1 MKANIWKIGAAL
13 AAFAAIFAGCSPT
26 TKTTTPTVVI
36 SALSGTFDGNG
47 SASVVLTLSSKASED
62 VVVSLAASGDYASE
76 LTFDKQVTISAGNN
90 KQVVPVTLNM
100 GAVKSAGSAVITIQ
114 SASGAT
120 VGSPKEATL
129 TIVAPE
135 VPTINI
141 ASADES
147 FSEQGAAKI
156 SLSLSRAL
164 AEDIT
169 VKLALQEE
177 VEDAVTIPA
186 DAVTFDSEVVI
197 KAGEVSKDVALAL
210 NMSVLVPGENALII
224 YIQEVSGGVTI
235 GKKADAYISNSITI
249 TPTRMDDW
257 KIEYTGNGDYEGS
270 PCSYIKTSGIA
281 DGENYFIRIFEA
293 GVLKENFETLDEV
306 VMYFE
311 SYIRPLIG
319 TDNAPYFETG
329 SQDAL
334 PYNVFSPYI
343 YEVVLLGCDEKGYL
357 NGKYSYGSF
366 EVEASAE
373 AVEAYNKW
381 LGYWEVVR
389 GESKDRWNI
398 IEGYPGG
405 YFYIQGIDGTSSYIA
420 DCYAKAEYDY
430 ENDAIVIYGQS
441 NLDSFISSE
450 KTYYVD
456 LLALAGGS
464 LYSTSGAIAKI
475 TRSDDNT
482 AVVESPGSIKT
493 DSGEIPIT
501 GMLYFASPEGE
512 SNGYVFNNQVFY
524 SWPAAM
530 TRVVADESNEAFNA
544 FLGAWLAPRQDSE
557 WDSSAKAY
565 KDLGPVTDTV
575 YVSAELPGK
584 IFAIDGL
591 EGFSGLPLY
600 ADFDAENQ
608 ALVLS
613 EQTAYQ
619 GQDSNGDSFK
629 LKLCGNFVYTD
640 GKQYLYDGGAKLCS
654 VKINADGNLELTA
667 GEAGS
672 YGPFTGMQFYAE
684 YTDGY
689 ASYHDEGYNFP
700 AVWTPLEI
708 EEAKPEVLKPAVP
721 SAYGRA
727 KAIGRPAKAVSQKD
741 ASGLFRDYERVAR

>member
-76 LTFDKQVTISAGNN
+76 LTFDKQVTISAGNS

-224 YIQEVSGGVTI
+224 YIQEVTGGVTI

-249 TPTRMDDW
+249 TPTPVKEW
-257 KIEYTGNGDYEGS
+257 TVEYTGDGDYEGS

-281 DGENYFIRIFEA
+281 DGENYYIRIFEA
-293 GVLKENFETLDEV
+293 GVLSENFKTLDEV

-329 SQDAL
+329 SQEAL
-334 PYNVFSPYI
+334 PYNVFSPYV

-381 LGYWEVVR
+381 LGSWKVAR
-389 GESKDRWNI
+389 GGSYDTWDI

-405 YFYIQGIDGTSSYIA
+405 YFYIFGIDGGRG
-420 DCYAKAEYDY
+420 DVDNCYAKAEYDY
-430 ENDAIVIYGQS
+430 ENDAIIIYGQS
-441 NLDSFISSE
+441 NLDSYVYDG
-450 KTYYVD
+450 KTYEIS
-456 LLALAGGS
+456 LLALAGGGK
-464 LYSTSGAIAKI
+464 LYSTTSAVAKI
-475 TRSDDNT
+475 VKTDDNT
-482 AVVESPGSIKT
+482 AVVQSPGSIT
-493 DSGEIPIT
+493 GSDGSEYPIE
-501 GMLYFASPEGE
+501 GMLYFGVPEGE
-512 SNGYVFNNQVFY
+512 NNGFVYVDEYY
-524 SWPAAM
+524 SWPANM
-530 TRVVADESNEAFNA
+530 TRVVADETNEAFNA
-544 FLGAWLAPRQDSE
+544 FLGTWGAKRHDTPWNADTQSYMDNGE
-557 WDSSAKAY
+557 VIDTITVSSDIA
-565 KDLGPVTDTV
+565 GVRFV
-575 YVSAELPGK
+575 
-584 IFAIDGL
+584 IDGL
-591 EGFSGLPLY
+591 MDMGLSVY
-600 ADFDAENQ
+600 ADFGAETST
-608 ALVLS
+608 LS
-613 EQTAYQ
+613 LYEQTCYVE
-619 GQDSNGDSFK
+619 DDFK
-629 LKLCGNFVYTD
+629 VKLCGLILYQEKEYLWDGGKVILTAKVVDGNIELTPSEAHANYGNFVGMKLFAANSD
-640 GKQYLYDGGAKLCS
+640 GTY
-654 VKINADGNLELTA
+654 
-667 GEAGS
+667 GS
-672 YGPFTGMQFYAE
+672 WHQN
-684 YTDGY
+684 GY
-689 ASYHDEGYNFP
+689 ALPATWTSIEAEVDEP
-700 AVWTPLEI
+700 TPS
-708 EEAKPEVLKPAVP
+708 AAVP
-721 SAYGRA
+721 GKPFA
-727 KAIGRPAKAVSQKD
+727 KTEGISFKPAKAVSQKD
-741 ASGLFRDYERVAR
+741 ASGLFREYERVAR